1 MAKKKEPI
9 EIHYPFDEAE
19 ISLRRI
25 AGALERIAELQAM
38 TNAIHMQTLEVSKR
52 MAKIMESGA

>member
-25 AGALERIAELQAM
+25 AGALEKIAELQSM
-38 TNAIHMQTLEVSKR
+38 NNAIQLQNLEVSRR
-52 MAKIMESGA
+52 MAKIMEQGG

>member
-1 MAKKKEPI
+1 MKKTPV

-25 AGALERIAELQAM
+25 AGALEKLAELQSM
-38 TNAIHMQTLEVSKR
+38 TNAIHMQTLEVSRR
-52 MAKIMESGA
+52 MAKVMENGE